1 MEKDYITT
9 EFIILMLILFGA
21 GIFSV
26 YFGVTGLK
34 GHRRRSYIFPLDYG
48 YVAGLGNYGSI
59 PLGIMAISWPFILVF
74 LGDSETWGLTCAC
87 ISGLVGFA
95 GVLLGVLQPK
105 FMEPQW
111 YRWLM
116 ENHEDIWYLLQKDVR
131 QMGLDVWQRRT
142 TTQEGLEVWV
152 AEVRRKNGLP
162 EKPTPAEP

>member
-1 MEKDYITT
+1 MTSEQ
-9 EFIILMLILFGA
+9 IIVILVLFGA

-26 YFGVTGLK
+26 YFGVSGLK

-59 PLGIMAISWPFILVF
+59 PLGIMAIIWAIAGILPLSESWQMILAFISSV
-74 LGDSETWGLTCAC
+74 LG
-87 ISGLVGFA
+87 IA

-162 EKPTPAEP
+162 EKPIPAEP

>member
-1 MEKDYITT
+1 MTT
-9 EFIILMLILFGA
+9 EQIIVILVLFGT

-26 YFGVTGLK
+26 HFGVTGLK
-34 GHRRRSYIFPLDYG
+34 GHRRHAYIFPLDYS

-59 PLGIMAISWPFILVF
+59 PLGIMAISWAIIAILP
-74 LGDSETWGLTCAC
+74 LPESWKPTLAG

-95 GVLLGVLQPK
+95 GVLLGMLQPK

-111 YRWLM
+111 YRWLI
-116 ENHEDIWYLLQKDVR
+116 ENHEDIWHLLQQDVR

-142 TTQEGLEVWV
+142 ATQEGLEAWV